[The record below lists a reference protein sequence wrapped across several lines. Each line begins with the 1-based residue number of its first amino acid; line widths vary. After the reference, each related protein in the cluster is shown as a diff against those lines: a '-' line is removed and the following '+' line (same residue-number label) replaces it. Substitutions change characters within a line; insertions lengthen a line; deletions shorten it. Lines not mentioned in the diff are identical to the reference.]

1 MRKGVPVLNTIP
13 GSSIIAG
20 SVLAPPEFDNPM
32 TRHAPPGCRAIV
44 VGAIVLA
51 VSGCATTVTSVDP
64 DDPWE
69 PANRAFY
76 AFNDT
81 VDRAVLEPVASLY
94 LKLPGGVR
102 RSIHN
107 VLDNAAYPG
116 TVLNQFLQGKY
127 ERAMQDSARFTFN
140 TTLGIGGLF
149 DVSTGFGLE
158 RHEEDFGQTLAVW
171 GMEEGNYVHYPLLGP
186 SSVRDTPGIAVGMLT
201 DALTY
206 VAALPLALLEI
217 VDQRANLAGA
227 ARVRDESAFDPY
239 VFTREAYRQRRNFL
253 VHDGNP
259 PIGDF
264 DEDEESLQEVVVAQ

>member
-1 MRKGVPVLNTIP
+1 MNTIP
-13 GSSIIAG
+13 ESSIIVH
-20 SVLAPPEFDNPM
+20 SVPARRSSTAPM
-32 TRHAPPGCRAIV
+32 TCHALPGCRAIIA
-44 VGAIVLA
+44 GAIMLL
-51 VSGCATTVTSVDP
+51 VSGCATTVTSGDP
-64 DDPWE
+64 TDPWE
-69 PANRAFY
+69 RMNRSFY

-81 VDRAVLEPVASLY
+81 VDRAVLEPVAGLY

-102 RSIHN
+102 RSIYN
-107 VLDNAAYPG
+107 FLDNAAYPG
-116 TVLNQFLQGKY
+116 TALNQLLQGKV
-127 ERAMQDSARFTFN
+127 EPAMQDSARFVFN

-158 RHEEDFGQTLAVW
+158 RHDEDFGQTLAVW
-171 GMEEGNYVHYPLLGP
+171 GMEEGSYVHYPMLGP
-186 SSVRDTPGIAVGMLT
+186 SSVRDTPGIAVGVLT

-217 VDQRANLAGA
+217 VDRRANLASA

-259 PIGDF
+259 PLDDF
-264 DEDEESLQEVVVAQ
+264 DEDEESLQEVVTTQ